1 MSRFRKLPPP
11 VEGAHPLY
19 PASVGEAVATQKA
32 LRERIDL
39 TNRFGDIRTIA
50 GVDVGYDINLNHSR
64 AAVALLAF
72 PSLELLEVRIASVPT
87 GFAYVPGL
95 LSFREIPAILE
106 ALAQLSAPPDLLMV
120 DGQGVAHPRR
130 LGIAAHLGLV
140 TDLPSIGVAK
150 SRLVG
155 THDEPGPNR
164 GDTAPLFHHADL
176 IGVVLRSR
184 ERVKPLYVSPGHR
197 VDFDTAVDIT
207 MRCLT
212 RYRLPEPT
220 RLADKYSK
228 IGVVLPQT

>member
-11 VEGAHPLY
+11 VAGAHPLY
-19 PASVGEAVATQKA
+19 PDSVSEAVATQKA

-39 TNRFGDIRTIA
+39 TNGFGPIRTIA
-50 GVDVGYDINLNHSR
+50 GVDVGYDIVRNHSR
-64 AAVALLAF
+64 AAVALMSF
-72 PSLELLEVRIASVPT
+72 PALDLLEVRIASIPT

-106 ALAQLSAPPDLLMV
+106 ALAELSAPPDLLMV
-120 DGQGVAHPRR
+120 DGHGVAHPRR

-140 TDLPSIGVAK
+140 TGLPSIGVAK

-155 THDEPGPNR
+155 SHDEPGPKK
-164 GDTAPLFHHADL
+164 GDSVPLFHKDEL

-184 ERVKPLYVSPGHR
+184 DGVKPLYVSPGNR
-197 VDFDTAVDIT
+197 VDFDTAVDLT
-207 MRCLT
+207 LKCLT

-220 RLADKYSK
+220 RMADKYSK
-228 IGVVLPQT
+228 IGVALPG